1 MNFCPNCGNQ
11 LELSAR
17 YCGSCGEN
25 IAPFQQ
31 SKLSET
37 VQRTVVTESSPSFQN
52 EDLKFRMKNSQR
64 PIVNLWYFFGLLFLF
79 CMFLPSIIGLDGFD
93 GGFAMTFTAG
103 FMVII
108 SIVVIVIYRSR
119 ANQLDRILSGE
130 GRIAVWRYSQ
140 DEWKRFITRDFE
152 EDKKLKRMLFF
163 LIAGI
168 SVVIGIILTIA
179 YEDFLFV
186 PIILGLIVVV
196 AIPAI
201 WAPHY
206 RYRKLLHSEA
216 QALIAENG
224 VIVGKM
230 FHLWIKLGASLD
242 FVSINEENEP
252 NLIEFRYSMPARHGR
267 QEEIARIPVPKG
279 KSMEAVRIVE
289 RFNRKLS

>member
-11 LELSAR
+11 LDRNAL
-17 YCGSCGEN
+17 YCGNCGEN

-31 SKLSET
+31 SESPHT
-37 VQRTVVTESSPSFQN
+37 VQTHVVSESSPSFQT
-52 EDLKFRMKNSQR
+52 EDLTFRMKNSQR
-64 PIVNLWYFFGLLFLF
+64 RIVNLWYILGLTFVF

-93 GGFAMTFTAG
+93 GGFAMTFTSG

-108 SIVVIVIYRSR
+108 SIIVIGIYRSR

-140 DEWKRFITRDFE
+140 EEWIRFITRDFE

-186 PIILGLIVVV
+186 PIILGLIVIV

-242 FVSINEENEP
+242 FVSINEQNEP
-252 NLIEFRYSMPARHGR
+252 NLIEFKYSMPARHGR
-267 QEEIARIPVPKG
+267 QVEIARVPVPNG
-279 KSMEAVRIVE
+279 KTKEAVKIVE
-289 RFNRKLS
+289 HFNHKLS